1 MMTLMSSWYQLLRLD
16 GGPAVIVCCVCLCN
30 MVILTFVE
38 KQKNKNVLHHI
49 IHYTVFAR
57 SRMITYITSP
67 FFPSVYLCEF

>member
-57 SRMITYITSP
+57 
-67 FFPSVYLCEF
+67 